1 MKWHGE
7 YRGIKSCNK
16 RDYNGRH
23 GSTGKG
29 ISQHRY
35 CSNGREDAL
44 AKNQI
49 DSIHHR
55 T

>member
-44 AKNQI
+44 TKNQI